1 MGILSVIP
9 PLLAIVLAVVTKNVI
24 LSLYLAVFVGSLIL
38 TGGNPIAAF
47 IKVIRDYLF
56 VQMTS
61 AGNAQTLVAQG
72 IIGGFVTL
80 MEASGAAIAFAA
92 VATKIINSRRRAQV
106 GTWLGGLVIFFSD
119 SGSPLINGAVF
130 RPITDGLRVSR
141 EKLSYILDST
151 ASPVCVL
158 VPIIGWGVY
167 AMSLIAKAYE
177 QLGIKE
183 SEWTAFIGAVPFQFY
198 SILAVVMVAIIAFTG
213 WDFGPMARAEQR
225 AQRTGKVIRD
235 GATPIRTEFEAKVP
249 EGARLSVWLGIVPL
263 VVLLGVIFAV
273 LIANGFPYKVV
284 PGAMIRTAIATGF
297 MVASIV
303 LGAMGIN
310 AKVFSFKD
318 AFDTFIKGIQGMT
331 YILIILLLAWSLGS
345 ITGELKTAAF
355 LIEISKGIL
364 SPGILPA
371 LIFLA
376 GAVTSFATGTSWGTF
391 AILMPIAI
399 PMAHT
404 MGAPLHVTIAAVLSG
419 GVFGDHCSPISD
431 TTILSSMGASCDHI
445 DHVTTQLPY
454 AVTAAVAALVA
465 YLIAGVA
472 PSYWVLGLALVIL
485 LLIIYVIRK
494 LSARQAPAAAE

>member
-1 MGILSVIP
+1 MGILSIIP
-9 PLLAIVLAVVTKNVI
+9 PFLAIVLAVITKNVI
-24 LSLYLAVFVGSLIL
+24 LSLYLGVFVGSLIL
-38 TGGNPIAAF
+38 TGGNPITAF
-47 IKVIRDYLF
+47 IKVIKDYLF

-80 MEASGAAIAFAA
+80 MEASGAAIAFATI
-92 VATKIINSRRRAQV
+92 ATKLINSRRRAQI
-106 GTWLGGLVIFFSD
+106 GTWLGGLIIFFSD

-158 VPIIGWGVY
+158 IPIIGWGVY
-167 AMSLIAKAYE
+167 IMGLIEKAYAE
-177 QLGIKE
+177 LGIE
-183 SEWTAFIGAVPFQFY
+183 ETGWTAFIEAIPFQFY
-198 SILAVVMVAIIAFTG
+198 SILAVAMVAIIGFTG
-213 WDFGPMARAEQR
+213 WDFGPMARAEER
-225 AQRTGKVIRD
+225 ALQTGKVIRD

-249 EGARLSVWLGIVPL
+249 ERARLSVWLGIVPL
-263 VVLLGVIFAV
+263 VVLLVVIFAV

-284 PGAMIRTAIATGF
+284 PGTMIRTAIATGF
-297 MVASIV
+297 MVASLV
-303 LGAMGIN
+303 LIAMGIN
-310 AKVFSFKD
+310 AKVFNAKD

-331 YILIILLLAWSLGS
+331 YILIILLLAWSLGN
-345 ITGELKTAAF
+345 IVGELKTAAF

-364 SPGILPA
+364 SPSVLPA

-391 AILMPIAI
+391 AILIPIAI

-404 MGAPLHVTIAAVLSG
+404 MGAPMYVTIAAVLSG
-419 GVFGDHCSPISD
+419 GLFGDHCSPISD
-431 TTILSSMGASCDHI
+431 TTILSAMGASADLV

-454 AVTAAVAALVA
+454 ALTVAAAATVG
-465 YLIAGVA
+465 YLIAGAV
-472 PSYWVLGLALVIL
+472 PSYWVLGLTFAIL
-485 LLIIYVIRK
+485 LVLIYIIRIIWTYHTR
-494 LSARQAPAAAE
+494 A